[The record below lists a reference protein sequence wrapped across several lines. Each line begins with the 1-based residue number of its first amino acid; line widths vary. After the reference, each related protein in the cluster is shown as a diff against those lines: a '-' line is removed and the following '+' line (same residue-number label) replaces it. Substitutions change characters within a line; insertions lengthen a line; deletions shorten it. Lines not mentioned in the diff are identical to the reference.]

1 MDYWE
6 CGLSRLET
14 GVSGKNY
21 LFAAA
26 LAVAPLPSWAFLN
39 DHLEVFAQENV
50 THDSNIF
57 RLSDNLDP
65 SSVGATHKAD
75 DIFTTG
81 LGFLFDYPVSLQ
93 RFQLGYTWVDSRYR
107 DNKDLDHRGHAAR
120 AAWLWSVTPH
130 ITGDMTYQ
138 EERTLAS
145 FANIQ
150 ANRPDLITSR
160 LAEASAAW
168 MVTPSWRVHGRVDG
182 GTTEHTDTTS
192 FENLRA
198 VSAETGL
205 SYVTAQENR
214 IGVAVRGESGKSPD
228 EQLVEGILFD
238 NKYTQWGAG
247 VQARWV
253 VTGHSRFDGR
263 LDYTRRT
270 YEQFTQR
277 NYSGPT
283 FAATYTWTPTGKIIV
298 ATTASRD
305 AAPLQDTNTSFVLVT
320 ALAIRPDWQI
330 TDKVSLRGN
339 LQYAKWDY
347 HGDPALGLDYEHRV
361 KAGGIALLYRPFERV
376 SITGAYQHERRT
388 STLVNADYKV
398 DTASIEAR
406 IGF

>member
-1 MDYWE
+1 
-6 CGLSRLET
+6 LSRLET
-14 GVSGKNY
+14 GASGKTY
-21 LFAAA
+21 LLAAA
-26 LAVAPLPSWAFLN
+26 IALAPLPSWAVFN

-65 SSVGATHKAD
+65 ASVGATHKGD

-120 AAWLWSVTPH
+120 AAWLWSITPH
-130 ITGDMTYQ
+130 ITGDATYQ
-138 EERTLAS
+138 EEKTLAS

-160 LAEASAAW
+160 LAEANAAW

-214 IGVAVRGESGKSPD
+214 VGVAVRAEQGKSPD
-228 EQLVEGILFD
+228 EQVVDGILFD

-253 VTGHSRFDGR
+253 ITGHSRFDGR

-283 FAATYTWTPTGKIIV
+283 FAATYTWTPTGKITV